1 MDHQPCDTA
10 YRISVQSKYNLQRK
24 QIIETQYMYRTD
36 LSHLFVQV
44 NMAETS
50 RLFLI
55 ILSSLMQ
62 SVIQPIQLV
71 SIFSLL
77 LI

>member
-1 MDHQPCDTA
+1 
-10 YRISVQSKYNLQRK
+10 
-24 QIIETQYMYRTD
+24 MYRTD